1 MGTMEASVVLEHKR
15 SFFQALTIS
24 FVRNVHLEFRPQPS
38 TMQEIQF
45 DLTDASLPPAPPPPR
60 KTIYP
65 LKKKKILIFLIM
77 KNK

>member
-24 FVRNVHLEFRPQPS
+24 FVRNVRLEFRPQPS

-45 DLTDASLPPAPPPPR
+45 DLTDASLPPAPPPTP
-60 KTIYP
+60 
-65 LKKKKILIFLIM
+65 
-77 KNK
+77 KNNIST

>member
-1 MGTMEASVVLEHKR
+1 MGTMKASVVLEHKR

-45 DLTDASLPPAPPPPR
+45 DLTDASHPPAPPPHPE
-60 KTIYP
+60 KQYIH
-65 LKKKKILIFLIM
+65 LKKKNSNLPDNEK
-77 KNK
+77 